1 MIQVIYVG
9 DGVSMKGCLCLCVL
23 LSAFLLFGFPIQD
36 SKVSAEG
43 SYVFYG
49 FAPLLVENSTRVVD
63 EVAFLNYSLFP
74 ARLDIVGISDGTKV
88 EVYNLTGRRLL
99 ADGTLDRMDLMT
111 VYIGREATNLTSPPF
126 GGTYFKVISDK
137 LVAVCISGVREDYGF
152 STFHPGVGGG
162 FVDEE
167 FIVMANPTWGMS
179 LADVPEKGFYQ
190 VIFALEDSHVEI
202 YTENGT
208 EVANLDLMAN
218 AVGKVFLDVAS
229 TGRIMIGGLST
240 ESFVQLP
247 SATGGFVG
255 RAFYG
260 SLPGHIHSEPG
271 RTDKQSWI
279 VLAGENGEISVYD
292 LRKPEWQIS
301 LSGPEFKKN
310 VEKDELLFCSAENS
324 SYTTARANIINC
336 GVPLRIDSTC
346 DASIL
351 LGKGAYHSGTFYLL
365 TEPEL
370 LGDDISIAGARAGE
384 TFSFYAPT
392 RAVLFAPQ
400 NVTVTVDES
409 LVSLRED
416 EYLDL
421 YAGVHKIISDGPVII
436 EILGHASNSLGDDVQ
451 MYKDTLTW
459 YVYDSWGT
467 YLLSIQGLEATFPA
481 PPEVGTGIVAILL
494 YGGIGVAILVFGL
507 VLLVTVRRRRTS

>member
-1 MIQVIYVG
+1 
-9 DGVSMKGCLCLCVL
+9 MKGVL
-23 LSAFLLFGFPIQD
+23 SIFLFSFLLLTLSIPHF
-36 SKVSAEG
+36 KVNTEE

-63 EVAFLNYSLFP
+63 DVAFLNYSLFP
-74 ARLDIVGISDGTKV
+74 ARLDVVGISDGTKV
-88 EVYNLTGRRLL
+88 EVYNLTGRKLL
-99 ADGTLDRMDLMT
+99 ADGTLDRMELMT
-111 VYIGREATNLTSPPF
+111 VYLGREATNLKSPPF
-126 GGTYFKVISDK
+126 GGTYFKVVSDK

-152 STFHPGVGGG
+152 STFYPGVGGG

-167 FIVMANPTWGMS
+167 FIFMANPTWGMS
-179 LADVPEKGFYQ
+179 LADVPEKNFYQ

-208 EVANLDLMAN
+208 NVANLDLKAN
-218 AVGKVFLDVAS
+218 AVGKAFLEAWSVYRVIS

-279 VLAGENGEISVYD
+279 VLAEENGEISVYD
-292 LRKPEWQIS
+292 MRKPEWQIS

-310 VEKDELLFCSAENS
+310 VEENKLLFCSAENT
-324 SYTTARANIINC
+324 SYTTAKTGTIYSS
-336 GVPLRIDSTC
+336 VPLRIDSTC

-351 LGKGAYHSGTFYLL
+351 LGKGGYHWGTNWLL

-370 LGDDISIAGARAGE
+370 MGDDLSIAGARAGE

-400 NVTVTVDES
+400 SLTITVDDL

-421 YAGVHKIISDGPVII
+421 YAGVHKIMSDGPVIV
-436 EILGHASNSLGDDVQ
+436 EILGLASHSLGDDVQ

-467 YLLSIQGLEATFPA
+467 YLLSVQGLEATFPS

-507 VLLVTVRRRRTS
+507 VLLIIVRRRRIS